1 MHIDPLPEGTQPLVP
16 YMVIQNCA
24 KAMEFYKKVFLAEEV
39 MRLKSPNGKMVMHAE
54 MKVAGCMLYLADEM
68 PEMGHLSPRS
78 MGGTPVSMVLYCADA
93 DKVFNRAIKAGAH
106 SERPMA
112 DQFYG
117 CRAGTLT
124 DPFGHRWTLMTRTEK
139 LSEREIQQ
147 RAKKM
152 MTAKA

>member
-16 YMVIQNCA
+16 YLVIQGCA

-39 MRLKSPNGKMVMHAE
+39 MRLKGPGNTVMHAE
-54 MKVAGCMLYLADEM
+54 MRVAGSMMYLADEM
-68 PEMGHLSPRS
+68 PEMGHRSPLS
-78 MGGTPVSMVLYCADA
+78 MGGSPVSMVLYCADA
-93 DKVFNRAIKAGAH
+93 DKVFDRAIKAGAK

-117 CRAGTLT
+117 CRSGSLV
-124 DPFGHRWTLMTRTEK
+124 DPFGHRWMLMTRTEN